1 MTTQLVPMP
10 SSLEWS
16 SFPLLSLPCPLTL
29 SSPLSPQE
37 GQTFFGGLPEDQFI
51 SDHRIRS
58 ELKSYLD
65 KVVADGVIFELNLMT
80 YFTPASPLDAPAR
93 YREPLLILLLL
104 SLPFRNSPYPPL
116 CLPYHTHIP
125 LSCACVV
132 QSICEEN
139 CSH

>member
-1 MTTQLVPMP
+1 MFALRIHDDTACADAIVFGMVFL
-10 SSLEWS
+10 SS
-16 SFPLLSLPCPLTL
+16 PLPCPLTL

-104 SLPFRNSPYPPL
+104 SLPFLNSPYPSPPPL
-116 CLPYHTHIP
+116 RLPYHVSI
-125 LSCACVV
+125 LCLCCAV
-132 QSICEEN
+132 
-139 CSH
+139 HL